1 MPFLDHEGPIA
12 LAHRGGS
19 LDGRENSMAAFARAV
34 GLGYRYLETDV
45 HVTADGVLI
54 AFHDDRLD
62 RVTDRTG
69 EVARLSWR
77 EVRNARIAGVEPI
90 PLFADLVASWPHIR
104 VNVDPKSDQAVDP
117 LVETIRRTGAVD
129 RVCIG
134 SFSGRRLQRVRA
146 ALGSRLCTSMSPGEV
161 IRLRL
166 AAWGLL
172 PRAAV
177 PVAPACV
184 QIPRRR
190 GVITLA
196 EPRLLTYAHGLGL
209 PVHVWT
215 VNDPGQMSALLA
227 LGVDGIVS
235 DNIVDLRAVLREQGE
250 WRSH

>member
-146 ALGSRLCTSMSPGEV
+146 ALGSRLCTSMGPGEV